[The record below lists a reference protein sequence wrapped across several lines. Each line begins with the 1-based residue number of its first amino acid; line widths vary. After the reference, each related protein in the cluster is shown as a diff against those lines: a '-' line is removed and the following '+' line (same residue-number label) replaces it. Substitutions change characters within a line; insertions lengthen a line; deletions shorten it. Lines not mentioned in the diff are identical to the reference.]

1 MSSWGFIYENQTTKT
16 NKNIF
21 IEEFGKEQ
29 ALKLFDKEE
38 KLLNELIENTTD
50 KSKNQMKT
58 LVQTI
63 LPRIA
68 LYKTLIDSNYSALWI
83 LVGFC
88 GALEKNKRCKALNSC
103 GVERKQ

>member
-1 MSSWGFIYENQTTKT
+1 MKIKQQKLIKT
-16 NKNIF
+16 F
-21 IEEFGKEQ
+21 LIEEFGKEQ

-68 LYKTLIDSNYSALWI
+68 LCKTLIDSNYSK
-83 LVGFC
+83 G
-88 GALEKNKRCKALNSC
+88 KSK
-103 GVERKQ
+103 